1 MSDILI
7 FLDFDGVTHP
17 VSANNK
23 YFRPDCIQS
32 IYSAINLYNVKIVI
46 TSTWRLDMAFD
57 QMVEHLGTLGPYV
70 VDCTPEINE
79 PFIRHVRQLEVEKY
93 LSEKNLHH
101 VPWIAIDDNAA
112 FYRDDAPV
120 LIVDGRKGFS
130 LQDVKP
136 LTDLMDNVLLTSDN
150 VQ

>member
-1 MSDILI
+1 MPDILI

-23 YFRPDCIQS
+23 YFRHDCIQS
-32 IYSAINLYNVKIVI
+32 IYSAINLYNAKIVI

-57 QMVEHLGTLGPYV
+57 QMVEHLGTLGTYV

-93 LSEKNLHH
+93 LSENNLRR

-120 LIVDGRKGFS
+120 LIVNGRKGFS
-130 LQDVKP
+130 LHDVQP
-136 LTDLMDNVLLTSDN
+136 LKDLIDKVALPLDN